1 MSNIFII
8 SAPSGCGKTSLVR
21 ELCQTYS
28 FLEQTVSFTTRALR
42 SGEVDGLD
50 YHFIS
55 EEDFL
60 TSKNNNKFIES
71 QKVYDN
77 FYGTTYE
84 SVDEILHS
92 GKDAILE
99 IDYKGML
106 LIKSKIPSSKSIYI
120 IPPSIDELHKRL
132 LDRGL
137 DSREVIEKRISEAQD
152 ELKYV
157 KFADYTVTND
167 DFSKASKSLKS
178 LILYTKISANN
189 NIQLSKLSELS
200 CSGYL
205 I

>member
-28 FLEQTVSFTTRALR
+28 FLEQTVSYTTRDIR
-42 SGEVDGLD
+42 SGEVDGQD

-55 EEDFL
+55 KDEFI
-60 TSKNNNKFIES
+60 KNKKNNKFIES
-71 QKVYDN
+71 QNVYDN

-84 SVDEILHS
+84 YINQILAS

-106 LIKSKIPSSKSIYI
+106 LIKSKIPSSQSIYI
-120 IPPSIDELHKRL
+120 LPPSIEELEKRL

-137 DSREVIEKRISEAQD
+137 DSDEVIEKRVSKAKD

-157 KFADYTVTND
+157 KFADYTVMND
-167 DFSKASKSLKS
+167 NFAQATKSLKAI
-178 LILYTKISANN
+178 ILNSKIIPYNFMLA
-189 NIQLSKLSELS
+189 K
-200 CSGYL
+200 
-205 I
+205 

>member
-28 FLEQTVSFTTRALR
+28 FLEQTVSYTTRTIR
-42 SGEVDGLD
+42 SGEVEGED

-55 EEDFL
+55 KDEFIEN
-60 TSKNNNKFIES
+60 KKNNKFIES

-77 FYGTTYE
+77 FYGTTYD
-84 SVDEILHS
+84 SIDTILAS

-106 LIKSKIPSSKSIYI
+106 MIKSKIPSSRSIYI
-120 IPPSIDELHKRL
+120 LPPSIQELEKRL
-132 LDRGL
+132 FERGL
-137 DSREVIEKRISEAQD
+137 DSDEVIKKRVSQAKK

-157 KFADYTVTND
+157 KFADYTVMND
-167 DFSKASKSLKS
+167 NFAACFCFFTR
-178 LILYTKISANN
+178 Y
-189 NIQLSKLSELS
+189 
-200 CSGYL
+200 
-205 I
+205 

>member
-28 FLEQTVSFTTRALR
+28 FLEQTVSYTTRTIR
-42 SGEVDGLD
+42 SGEVDGQD

-55 EEDFL
+55 KDEFIEN
-60 TSKNNNKFIES
+60 KKNNKFIES
-71 QKVYDN
+71 QNVYDN

-84 SVDEILHS
+84 SINEILAS

-106 LIKSKIPSSKSIYI
+106 LIKSKIPSSQSIYI
-120 IPPSIDELHKRL
+120 LPPSIEELEKRL
-132 LDRGL
+132 FDRGL
-137 DSREVIEKRISEAQD
+137 DSDEVIEKRVSQAKD

-157 KFADYTVTND
+157 KFADYTVMND
-167 DFSKASKSLKS
+167 NFAEATKSLKAI
-178 LILYTKISANN
+178 ILNSKITSNN
-189 NIQLSKLSELS
+189 FCQ
-200 CSGYL
+200 
-205 I
+205 

>member
-28 FLEQTVSFTTRALR
+28 FLEQTVSYTTRTIR
-42 SGEVDGLD
+42 SGEVDGQD

-55 EEDFL
+55 KDEFIEN
-60 TSKNNNKFIES
+60 KKNNKFIES

-84 SVDEILHS
+84 SINTILAS

-106 LIKSKIPSSKSIYI
+106 MIKSKIPSSRSIYI
-120 IPPSIDELHKRL
+120 LPPSIQELEKRL
-132 LDRGL
+132 FERGL
-137 DSREVIEKRISEAQD
+137 DSDEVIKKRVSQAKK

-157 KFADYTVTND
+157 KFADYTVMND
-167 DFSKASKSLKS
+167 NFAEATKSLKAIIINS
-178 LILYTKISANN
+178 KITPYNF
-189 NIQLSKLSELS
+189 
-200 CSGYL
+200 C
-205 I
+205 

>member
-28 FLEQTVSFTTRALR
+28 FLEQTVSYTTRTIR
-42 SGEVDGLD
+42 SGEVEGED

-55 EEDFL
+55 KDEFIEN
-60 TSKNNNKFIES
+60 KKNNKFIES

-84 SVDEILHS
+84 SINTILAS

-106 LIKSKIPSSKSIYI
+106 LIKSKIPSSQSIYI
-120 IPPSIDELHKRL
+120 LPPSIQELEKRL
-132 LDRGL
+132 FERGL
-137 DSREVIEKRISEAQD
+137 DSDEVIKKRVSQAKE

-157 KFADYTVTND
+157 KFADYTVMND
-167 DFSKASKSLKS
+167 NFAEATRSLKAIIINS
-178 LILYTKISANN
+178 KITPYNFAR
-189 NIQLSKLSELS
+189 
-200 CSGYL
+200 
-205 I
+205 

>member
-42 SGEVDGLD
+42 PGEVDGLD

-178 LILYTKISANN
+178 LILHTRISANN
-189 NIQLSKLSELS
+189 NIHLR
-200 CSGYL
+200 
-205 I
+205 

>member
-1 MSNIFII
+1 MSNIFIK

-28 FLEQTVSFTTRALR
+28 FLEQTVSYTTRTIR
-42 SGEVDGLD
+42 SGEVDGQD

-55 EEDFL
+55 KDEFIEN
-60 TSKNNNKFIES
+60 KKNNKFIES
-71 QKVYDN
+71 QNVYDN

-84 SVDEILHS
+84 SINEILAS

-106 LIKSKIPSSKSIYI
+106 MIKSKIPSSKSIYI
-120 IPPSIDELHKRL
+120 LPPSVEELEKRL

-137 DSREVIEKRISEAQD
+137 DSGEVIEKRVSQAKD

-157 KFADYTVTND
+157 KFADYTVMND
-167 DFSKASKSLKS
+167 NFADATKSLKAI
-178 LILYTKISANN
+178 ILNSKITPYNFC
-189 NIQLSKLSELS
+189 Q
-200 CSGYL
+200 
-205 I
+205 

>member
-28 FLEQTVSFTTRALR
+28 FLEQTVSYTTRTIR
-42 SGEVDGLD
+42 SGEVDGQD

-55 EEDFL
+55 KDEFIEN
-60 TSKNNNKFIES
+60 KKNNKFIES
-71 QKVYDN
+71 QNVYDN

-84 SVDEILHS
+84 SINQILAS

-106 LIKSKIPSSKSIYI
+106 LIKSKIPSSQSIYI
-120 IPPSIDELHKRL
+120 LPPSVEELEKRL
-132 LDRGL
+132 FDRGL
-137 DSREVIEKRISEAQD
+137 DSDEVIEKRVSQAKD

-157 KFADYTVTND
+157 KFADYTVMND
-167 DFSKASKSLKS
+167 NFAEATKSLKAI
-178 LILYTKISANN
+178 ILNSKITPCNFC
-189 NIQLSKLSELS
+189 L
-200 CSGYL
+200 
-205 I
+205 

>member
-28 FLEQTVSFTTRALR
+28 FLEQTVSYTTRTIR
-42 SGEVDGLD
+42 SGEVEGED

-55 EEDFL
+55 KDEFIEN
-60 TSKNNNKFIES
+60 KKNNKFIES

-84 SVDEILHS
+84 SINTILAS

-106 LIKSKIPSSKSIYI
+106 LIKSKIPSSRSIYI
-120 IPPSIDELHKRL
+120 LPPSIQELEKRL
-132 LDRGL
+132 FERGL
-137 DSREVIEKRISEAQD
+137 DSDEVIKKRVSQAKK

-157 KFADYTVTND
+157 KFADYTVMND
-167 DFSKASKSLKS
+167 NFAEATKSLKAIIINS
-178 LILYTKISANN
+178 KITPYNF
-189 NIQLSKLSELS
+189 
-200 CSGYL
+200 C
-205 I
+205 

>member
-28 FLEQTVSFTTRALR
+28 FLEQTVSYTTRAIR
-42 SGEVDGLD
+42 SGEVDGQD

-55 EEDFL
+55 KDEFIEN
-60 TSKNNNKFIES
+60 KKNNKFIES
-71 QKVYDN
+71 QNVYDN

-84 SVDEILHS
+84 SINEILVS

-106 LIKSKIPSSKSIYI
+106 LIKSKIPSSQSIYI
-120 IPPSIDELHKRL
+120 LPPSVEELEKRL
-132 LDRGL
+132 YDRGL
-137 DSREVIEKRISEAQD
+137 DSDEVIEKRVSRAKD

-157 KFADYTVTND
+157 KFADYTVMND
-167 DFSKASKSLKS
+167 NFAEATKSLKAI
-178 LILYTKISANN
+178 ILNSKITPCNFC
-189 NIQLSKLSELS
+189 L
-200 CSGYL
+200 
-205 I
+205 

>member
-28 FLEQTVSFTTRALR
+28 FLEQTVSYTTRTIR
-42 SGEVDGLD
+42 SGEVEGED

-55 EEDFL
+55 KDEFIEN
-60 TSKNNNKFIES
+60 KKNNKFIES

-77 FYGTTYE
+77 FYGTTYD
-84 SVDEILHS
+84 SIDTILAS

-106 LIKSKIPSSKSIYI
+106 MIKSKIPSSRSIYI
-120 IPPSIDELHKRL
+120 LPPSIQELEKRL
-132 LDRGL
+132 FERGL
-137 DSREVIEKRISEAQD
+137 DSDEVIKKRVSQAKK

-157 KFADYTVTND
+157 KFADYTVMND
-167 DFSKASKSLKS
+167 NFAEATKSLKAIIINS
-178 LILYTKISANN
+178 KITPYNF
-189 NIQLSKLSELS
+189 
-200 CSGYL
+200 C
-205 I
+205 

>member
-28 FLEQTVSFTTRALR
+28 FLEQTVSYTTRDIR
-42 SGEVDGLD
+42 SGEVDGQD

-55 EEDFL
+55 KDEFI
-60 TSKNNNKFIES
+60 KNKKNNKFIES
-71 QKVYDN
+71 QNVYDN

-84 SVDEILHS
+84 SINEILAS

-106 LIKSKIPSSKSIYI
+106 LIKSKIPSSQSIYI
-120 IPPSIDELHKRL
+120 LPPSIEELEKRL

-137 DSREVIEKRISEAQD
+137 DSDEVIEKRVSRAKD

-157 KFADYTVTND
+157 KFADYTVMND
-167 DFSKASKSLKS
+167 NFAEATKSLKAI
-178 LILYTKISANN
+178 ILNSKIIPYNFMLA
-189 NIQLSKLSELS
+189 K
-200 CSGYL
+200 
-205 I
+205 

>member
-28 FLEQTVSFTTRALR
+28 FLEQTVSYTTRAIR
-42 SGEVDGLD
+42 TGEVDGQD

-55 EEDFL
+55 KDEFIEN
-60 TSKNNNKFIES
+60 KKNNKFIES
-71 QKVYDN
+71 QNVYDN

-84 SVDEILHS
+84 SINEILAS

-106 LIKSKIPSSKSIYI
+106 LIKSKIPSSQSIYI
-120 IPPSIDELHKRL
+120 LPPSIEELEKRL

-137 DSREVIEKRISEAQD
+137 DSDEVIEKRVSKAKD

-157 KFADYTVTND
+157 KFADYTVMND
-167 DFSKASKSLKS
+167 NFAQATKSLKAI
-178 LILYTKISANN
+178 ILNSKIIPYNFMLA
-189 NIQLSKLSELS
+189 K
-200 CSGYL
+200 
-205 I
+205 

>member
-28 FLEQTVSFTTRALR
+28 FLEQTVSYTTRTIR
-42 SGEVDGLD
+42 SGEVDGQD

-55 EEDFL
+55 KDEFIEN
-60 TSKNNNKFIES
+60 KKNNKFIES
-71 QKVYDN
+71 QNVYDN

-84 SVDEILHS
+84 SINEILAS

-106 LIKSKIPSSKSIYI
+106 LIKSKIPSSQSIYI
-120 IPPSIDELHKRL
+120 LPPSVEELEKRL
-132 LDRGL
+132 FDRGL
-137 DSREVIEKRISEAQD
+137 DSDEVIEKRVSRAKD

-157 KFADYTVTND
+157 KFADYTVMND
-167 DFSKASKSLKS
+167 NFAEATKSLKAI
-178 LILYTKISANN
+178 ILNSKISPYNFC
-189 NIQLSKLSELS
+189 L
-200 CSGYL
+200 
-205 I
+205 

>member
-28 FLEQTVSFTTRALR
+28 FLEQTVSYTTRTIR
-42 SGEVDGLD
+42 SGEVDGQD

-55 EEDFL
+55 KDEFIEN
-60 TSKNNNKFIES
+60 KKNNKFIES
-71 QKVYDN
+71 QNVYDN

-84 SVDEILHS
+84 SINEILAS

-106 LIKSKIPSSKSIYI
+106 LIKSKIPTSQSIYI
-120 IPPSIDELHKRL
+120 LPPSVDELEKRL

-137 DSREVIEKRISEAQD
+137 DSDEVIEKRISQAKD

-157 KFADYTVTND
+157 KFADYTVMND
-167 DFSKASKSLKS
+167 NFADATKSLKAI
-178 LILYTKISANN
+178 ILNSKITPYNFC
-189 NIQLSKLSELS
+189 Q
-200 CSGYL
+200 
-205 I
+205 

>member
-28 FLEQTVSFTTRALR
+28 FLEQTVSYTTRAIR
-42 SGEVDGLD
+42 SGEVDGQD

-55 EEDFL
+55 KDEFIENK
-60 TSKNNNKFIES
+60 KNDKFIES
-71 QKVYDN
+71 QNVYDN

-84 SVDEILHS
+84 SINEILAS

-106 LIKSKIPSSKSIYI
+106 LIKSKIPSSQSIYI
-120 IPPSIDELHKRL
+120 LPPSVEELEKRL
-132 LDRGL
+132 FDRGL
-137 DSREVIEKRISEAQD
+137 DSDEVIEKRVSRAKD

-157 KFADYTVTND
+157 KFADYTVMND
-167 DFSKASKSLKS
+167 NFAEATKSLKAI
-178 LILYTKISANN
+178 ILNSKITPYNFR
-189 NIQLSKLSELS
+189 Q
-200 CSGYL
+200 
-205 I
+205 